1 VDVDVVDVEVEVVVE
16 EVVLGNVGSVVVEVD
31 VDVEV
36 VVAKMVVGVGS
47 PVTRTTGGCTVTA
60 TIDRSSRICSSDPL
74 DSCATQVVT
83 DASVHDAGCVTHLE
97 VGRRL
102 RPLAR
107 GNEDTKLR

>member
-1 VDVDVVDVEVEVVVE
+1 MDVDVVDVEVEVVVE
-16 EVVLGNVGSVVVEVD
+16 EVVPGNVGSVVVELG

-36 VVAKMVVGVGS
+36 VVGRMVVVVGS

-60 TIDRSSRICSSDPL
+60 TIDRSSRICSSDLL
-74 DSCATQVVT
+74 DSCATQAVT
-83 DASVHDAGCVTHLE
+83 DALLHDSGWVTHLE

-107 GNEDTKLR
+107 GSEDTKLR